1 MRYLICQEW
10 TNTSNN
16 HAGMKHMCNLLK
28 AHYPDE
34 YEVIVFPDLYKN
46 LSSISLIKRIQIR
59 LIKEIVIPNK
69 YLKIGKK
76 LSGQLNDG
84 DSVYLLEYCA
94 SLFPQLSIAKYLRNL
109 TLNIKIY
116 GLVHLVPQKIEE
128 SFTQSQLQK
137 CLKPLDY
144 VLTLGSSLSN
154 FFVQKVGVESSK
166 VQTVF
171 HYVDLEYYKPHVNY
185 LHKKDSPPSVL
196 VMGNQKRNFELLYKI
211 VEDNPNIQF
220 TICQGVMDLSHQFK
234 NCNNV
239 QLVGFVD
246 EEELLAIMQN
256 SDISLN
262 IMEDTIGS
270 NVITTS
276 MAVGMAIVVSNV
288 GSIKDYCKEDGAIYC
303 ENEDASSFSQALKQ
317 LMTDQD
323 KLQYLKSKSI
333 EYSTDLTIA
342 NLHKS
347 F

>member
-1 MRYLICQEW
+1 
-10 TNTSNN
+10 
-16 HAGMKHMCNLLK
+16 MKHMCNLLK
-28 AHYPDE
+28 AYYPDE
-34 YEVIVFPDLYKN
+34 YETIIFPDIYKN
-46 LSSISLIKRIQIR
+46 LSTISFVRRIQIR
-59 LIKEIVIPNK
+59 LIKEIVIPYK
-69 YLKIGKK
+69 YLKIGKE
-76 LSGQLNDG
+76 LSNQLNDG
-84 DSVYLLEYCA
+84 DSIYLLEYCG

-109 TLNIKIY
+109 PLNIKIY

-128 SFTQSQLQK
+128 SFTQNQLVN

-144 VLTLGSSLSN
+144 VMTLGSSLSN
-154 FFVQKVGVESSK
+154 FFVQKVGVQSSK
-166 VQTVF
+166 VKTVF
-171 HYVDLEYYKPHVNY
+171 HYVDLEYYKPLVNY
-185 LHKKDSPPSVL
+185 LEKKDSPPSVL
-196 VMGNQKRNFELLYKI
+196 VMGNQKRNFTLLYKI
-211 VEDNPNIQF
+211 VEDNPEIQF
-220 TICQGVMDLSHQFK
+220 TICQGVMDLSDQFK

-239 QLVGFVD
+239 QLVGFVE
-246 EEELLAIMQN
+246 EEELLGIMQR

-317 LMTDQD
+317 LMTDQN
-323 KLQYLKSKSI
+323 KLQFLKRKSI
-333 EYSTDLTIA
+333 KYSKNLTIA